1 MEKMSCLLAHRGPD
15 NQGLWVSDGGN
26 VVLAHRRL
34 SIIDISDEA
43 KQPMVSYDGRYMI
56 TYNGEIYNYSELR
69 ETCRKRGSRFNTHCD
84 TEVVIEYLRH
94 YGVEGLKDFRGMW
107 AFVIYDIKENTALL
121 SRNSE

>member
-69 ETCRKRGSRFNTHCD
+69 DNNAVFSLISYITKAHIPRKSFNPSTP
-84 TEVVIEYLRH
+84 
-94 YGVEGLKDFRGMW
+94 
-107 AFVIYDIKENTALL
+107 
-121 SRNSE
+121 